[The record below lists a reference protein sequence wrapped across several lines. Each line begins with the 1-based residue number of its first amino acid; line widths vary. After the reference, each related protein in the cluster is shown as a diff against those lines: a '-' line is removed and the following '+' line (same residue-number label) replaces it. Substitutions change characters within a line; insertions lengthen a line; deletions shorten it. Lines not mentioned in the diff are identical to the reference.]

1 MRKHASRCI
10 FRCGL
15 CKKANILQSDKHSTE
30 IWIVPFMANV
40 SSKTGRKPA
49 VKKAATQHGAGL
61 QTAFQQVRDLIV
73 HGRLSPGTWIV
84 EADLAQRLGM
94 SRTPV
99 RGALQWLQREGYV
112 IEQKN
117 VSKSRMIVAPLT
129 KEDASELYAIVGH
142 LEGLAGRRTA
152 QLPKEERME
161 IVRQLRK
168 LNAGLK
174 SISRDQ
180 AGRAGDIFELDMTF
194 HSTVVRASAG
204 PRLTALYNAVK
215 PQTERYWRLYASSI
229 INDLH
234 NSVGEHEEII
244 EAIQEGDADRV
255 EAALQLN
262 WSRGAQ
268 RLGKVIDLFGE
279 RGTW

>member
-1 MRKHASRCI
+1 MP
-10 FRCGL
+10 
-15 CKKANILQSDKHSTE
+15 NT
-30 IWIVPFMANV
+30 
-40 SSKTGRKPA
+40 SSGTTRKTGTKRSGA
-49 VKKAATQHGAGL
+49 QHGTGL

-73 HGRLSPGTWIV
+73 HGRLSPGMWIV

-129 KEDASELYAIVGH
+129 KEDSSELYAMVGH
-142 LEGLAGRRTA
+142 LEGLAGARTA
-152 QLPKEERME
+152 QLPNEKRLE

-168 LNAGLK
+168 LNSGLR

-180 AGRAGDIFELDMTF
+180 AARAGDIFDLDTSF
-194 HSTVVRASAG
+194 HSTIVMASAG
-204 PRLTALYNAVK
+204 PRLLALYNAVK

-234 NSVGEHEEII
+234 TSVAEHEEII
-244 EAIQEGDADRV
+244 EAIREGNSEKAER
-255 EAALQLN
+255 ALQLN
-262 WSRGAQ
+262 WINGAK

-279 RGTW
+279 RGNW

>member
-1 MRKHASRCI
+1 M
-10 FRCGL
+10 
-15 CKKANILQSDKHSTE
+15 E
-30 IWIVPFMANV
+30 NV
-40 SSKTGRKPA
+40 SSKAGRKRA
-49 VKKAATQHGAGL
+49 SKKAAAQHGAGL
-61 QTAFQQVRDLIV
+61 QTAFQQVRELIV

-152 QLPKEERME
+152 QLPKDERME
-161 IVRQLRK
+161 IVRELRK

-180 AGRAGDIFELDMTF
+180 GGRAGDIFDLDMTF
-194 HSTVVRASAG
+194 HSTVVKASAG
-204 PRLTALYNAVK
+204 PRLMSLYNAVK

-234 NSVGEHEEII
+234 SSVGEHEEII

-262 WSRGAQ
+262 WSNGAQ